1 MSKIPKHMQP
11 EYKARRKA
19 KGRVRGVKAVGNKP
33 SSSLTTVR
41 QGRHNKGRL
50 C

>member
-1 MSKIPKHMQP
+1 MTKIPKHMRP

-19 KGRVRGVKAVGNKP
+19 KGRVRGVSVGNKP
-33 SSSLTTVR
+33 SASPTTVR